1 MKQMLNE
8 NDIEQV
14 VGGTVVVSADKMKIG
29 FTTTGQ
35 KYNLQNCTYGEAMA
49 EIYTMYAQYTNQG
62 QTFDAEVREAF
73 KSKGWIS
80 D

>member
-29 FTTTGQ
+29 FTTTSFRQ
-35 KYNLQNCTYGEAMA
+35 IRNRERIV
-49 EIYTMYAQYTNQG
+49 EIGHIPCA
-62 QTFDAEVREAF
+62 R
-73 KSKGWIS
+73 
-80 D
+80 

>member
-29 FTTTGQ
+29 FTTPIEFKVVDELPPSERDAKGFGSSD
-35 KYNLQNCTYGEAMA
+35 KKREEQNNG
-49 EIYTMYAQYTNQG
+49 
-62 QTFDAEVREAF
+62 
-73 KSKGWIS
+73 
-80 D
+80 